1 MTDNSPPTP
10 SGPTERLASLD
21 VLRGATILVMIF
33 VNDLAG
39 VRGAPAWMKH
49 FHPSDGD
56 GMTFV
61 DVVFPAFLFIVG
73 MSIPFAIGRRLDR
86 GDSPWKVWRHIL
98 TRALGLLAIGVFMVN
113 AENMPDQGLL
123 PAPLWALLM
132 YVGVFMVWSA
142 PPRASGRPPQRS
154 IVLRGAGI
162 VLLLLL
168 AILYRGKGE
177 PAFIELRP
185 QWWGILGLI
194 GWAYLVTCTVY
205 LLARKNLPAVIGTI
219 PLLYCIF
226 IAHAAG
232 AFAGWTWLTD
242 WILIGS
248 MLGSHAGITVSG
260 LALGIVL
267 APGSPFQAH
276 RDRLRWGLVYGLAL
290 AAAAHLLHAAHG
302 VHHMFI
308 FNKNMATPPW
318 CLLSSAITIGV
329 WILLY
334 WSIEVQKRGRWAR
347 LLEPAGQNP
356 LTAYLLAPVLY
367 CLFELLS
374 LATGLP
380 YVYAAL
386 GATFAVGF
394 WRAVLMAV
402 LVAWLAGRLRRLGVQ
417 LAL

>member
-1 MTDNSPPTP
+1 
-10 SGPTERLASLD
+10 
-21 VLRGATILVMIF
+21 
-33 VNDLAG
+33 
-39 VRGAPAWMKH
+39 
-49 FHPSDGD
+49 
-56 GMTFV
+56 
-61 DVVFPAFLFIVG
+61 

-154 IVLRGAGI
+154 IALRGAGI

-219 PLLYCIF
+219 PLLYCVF

-232 AFAGWTWLTD
+232 AFAGWIWLTD

-248 MLGSHAGITVSG
+248 HPAPRSRPIATACVGAWSTAWPSRRPPIFCTRPTVS
-260 LALGIVL
+260 
-267 APGSPFQAH
+267 
-276 RDRLRWGLVYGLAL
+276 
-290 AAAAHLLHAAHG
+290 
-302 VHHMFI
+302 
-308 FNKNMATPPW
+308 TT
-318 CLLSSAITIGV
+318 CSSSTRT
-329 WILLY
+329 W
-334 WSIEVQKRGRWAR
+334 
-347 LLEPAGQNP
+347 
-356 LTAYLLAPVLY
+356 
-367 CLFELLS
+367 
-374 LATGLP
+374 
-380 YVYAAL
+380 
-386 GATFAVGF
+386 
-394 WRAVLMAV
+394 
-402 LVAWLAGRLRRLGVQ
+402 RRLHG
-417 LAL
+417 AS